1 MQMRSK
7 LLFAVVAA
15 SLFAAPVGGQVFG
28 PYALVRG
35 NFDEAA
41 TMRHAA
47 VARCA
52 ASIALGSNAAM
63 SKLDI
68 VGYEHPVSGKLRVH
82 GEATFANSPRPV
94 EFSCDVDSRGNLRR
108 LNLASAK

>member
-1 MQMRSK
+1 
-7 LLFAVVAA
+7 
-15 SLFAAPVGGQVFG
+15 
-28 PYALVRG
+28 
-35 NFDEAA
+35 
-41 TMRHAA
+41 
-47 VARCA
+47 
-52 ASIALGSNAAM
+52 M